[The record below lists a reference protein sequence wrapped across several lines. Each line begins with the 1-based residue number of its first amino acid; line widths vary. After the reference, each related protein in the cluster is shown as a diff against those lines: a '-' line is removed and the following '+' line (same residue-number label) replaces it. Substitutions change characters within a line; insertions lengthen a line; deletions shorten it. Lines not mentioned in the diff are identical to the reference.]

1 MFRLLIVGE
10 NLFDTDS
17 IVNDIIKKKS
27 NMNLFNII
35 FSNYTDAM
43 QLIKNNIPD
52 IILIILEN
60 YYNINNIDIIKYME
74 INKLSKY
81 KKSTIVYIKNG
92 DIPANEFENQY
103 ILAYINSITEFNEL
117 ILNKSKKDE
126 QEKQH
131 ILKKIKLE
139 MEKLN
144 FNFSYVGTKYL
155 LECIFEIYSNKNYEQ
170 FNLNRDF
177 YPIISQKYNKSI
189 NNIKCNITQAYIK
202 MVCDSSIEN
211 LENYLKMYIGTQ
223 IPKKKDVI
231 SAILRNII

>member
-1 MFRLLIVGE
+1 M
-10 NLFDTDS
+10 
-17 IVNDIIKKKS
+17 
-27 NMNLFNII
+27 
-35 FSNYTDAM
+35 
-43 QLIKNNIPD
+43 
-52 IILIILEN
+52 
-60 YYNINNIDIIKYME
+60 
-74 INKLSKY
+74 
-81 KKSTIVYIKNG
+81 
-92 DIPANEFENQY
+92 
-103 ILAYINSITEFNEL
+103 
-117 ILNKSKKDE
+117 
-126 QEKQH
+126 
-131 ILKKIKLE
+131 
-139 MEKLN
+139 N